1 MQRDFDF
8 LNSINSD
15 EEFEET
21 VCNHTAFWKQRKKAE
36 K

>member
-8 LNSINSD
+8 LNSTNSD
-15 EEFEET
+15 EESEET
-21 VCNHTAFWKQRKKAE
+21 VCNPIVFWKQRKKAE